1 MTDAFTIHTNP
12 SHCLNFMIY
21 IQNIYLNQKEKK
33 KDLRFPYIARKFN
46 FTNDFEANF
55 KELWHTLR
63 KQIANDKYD
72 LQIFHEENHIFYE
85 KLFDTHLCNE
95 KSFKELI
102 CSFKVWWT
110 SIAGQLSLEHSV
122 DEYVQ
127 QLYNDLVLYLK
138 QNQIEHLQQL
148 HISLLYDDCVFTKD
162 NITSYSAILPTQHFF
177 MNYRDVVTTL
187 STCFHVAENSDYSN
201 KKLR

>member
-1 MTDAFTIHTNP
+1 MPDSFTIYTNT

-21 IQNIYLNQKEKK
+21 IQNIYLNQKENKGN
-33 KDLRFPYIARKFN
+33 LRFPYIARKLN
-46 FTNDFEANF
+46 FSNDFEANF

-63 KQIANDKYD
+63 KQIANDRYD
-72 LQIFHEENHIFYE
+72 LQIFHEENHMFYE

-95 KSFKELI
+95 ESFKELI

-122 DEYVQ
+122 SEYSE

-138 QNQIEHLQQL
+138 QNQIEPLHQL
-148 HISLLYDDCVFTKD
+148 HISLLYDDCVFAKD
-162 NITSYSAILPTQHFF
+162 NISSYAAILPTKHFF
-177 MNYRDVVTTL
+177 INYRDVVTTL
-187 STCFHVAENSDYSN
+187 STCFHVV
-201 KKLR
+201 